1 MRHLFI
7 TFHPRF
13 TTTRPTSVITD
24 RRRYTGVTITGYV
37 IIVTAAVA
45 IDPTMHAMICPI
57 SLAPHCFRQPM

>member
-13 TTTRPTSVITD
+13 TIAPPMSVITD
-24 RRRYTGVTITGYV
+24 RRRYTDVTITGYV

-45 IDPTMHAMICPI
+45 IDPATPCPNR
-57 SLAPHCFRQPM
+57 FRQRI